1 MEAVA
6 AEGRAM
12 KELLLSSL
20 SPEELQSVLDD
31 RLPASRRGADEVV
44 EDAAD
49 ACRALLAAA
58 QEHTQALQ
66 AENAQLQK
74 AGADAATQQVAAA
87 EKQVSCMLPAKLV
100 ERCGDGVED
109 KAAEEASWERIIV
122 SVLES
127 VSRASGSAFSASAHA
142 RVTGRK

>member
-1 MEAVA
+1 MNRVILGHALADTAELLLQHSADVEAVA

-58 QEHTQALQ
+58 QAQTEALR

-74 AGADAATQQVAAA
+74 EGADAKTQQVAAA
-87 EKQVSCMLPAKLV
+87 EKQVSSLCQA
-100 ERCGDGVED
+100 D
-109 KAAEEASWERIIV
+109 
-122 SVLES
+122 
-127 VSRASGSAFSASAHA
+127 RAL
-142 RVTGRK
+142 